1 MPPPLMAFVCVV
13 GIIGLFVLARDNE
26 PRPSNAMWIPTAWL
40 FINCSRPVSFWLQA
54 FGFRTLSRATN
65 SAQLYLEGSPLDAGV
80 FLFLLIAA
88 FIVLMHRI
96 QRVAPLFR
104 RMLPILLFFAYCALS
119 TLWSDYPFVALK
131 HWSKGIGDVVMALV
145 ILTDPDPMAALKHL
159 LNRVSFVLL
168 PLSILFIKYYPSL
181 GRSYTHGGLSM
192 YSGVTT
198 GKNALGVIC
207 LVFGLGSLWRFL
219 AVYRDKQVAG
229 RTRLLIVYGTILGM
243 TLWLLRMSNS
253 VTSISCFVMAGGLL
267 ILAGRPIIVR
277 KPALVHLLVAA
288 IVGMSLFAIFFDSS
302 GELVQNLGR
311 NSTLTGRTAIW
322 KAVLALAGNPL
333 FGTGYESFWLGNRLE
348 EFWSVNGG
356 AFDGIQEAHN
366 GYLEIYLNLGW
377 IGVTLLAGLIILSYP
392 RVVAAFRTDPD
403 TGRLGLAFF
412 ASELVYNLT
421 EAGFRM
427 MFPLWIFFLLAVVG
441 IPKAPQPPPPIDA
454 DLTDDAIVGGADFE
468 RALATFR

>member
-1 MPPPLMAFVCVV
+1 MAFLCVV
-13 GIIGLFVLARDNE
+13 GIVGLFALARDNE
-26 PRPSNAMWIPTAWL
+26 PQPSKALWIPTAWL

-54 FGFRTLSRATN
+54 FGLHTLSRATN
-65 SAQLYLEGSPLDAGV
+65 SAQLYLEGSPVDGGV
-80 FLFLLIAA
+80 FSFLLIAA
-88 FIVLMHRI
+88 FIVLIHRI

-145 ILTDPDPMAALKHL
+145 ILTDPDPVAALKHL

-192 YSGVTT
+192 YSGVTV

-207 LVFGLGSLWRFL
+207 LIFGLFSLWRFL
-219 AVYRDKQVAG
+219 AVYRDKQVAR
-229 RTRLLIVYGTILGM
+229 RTRLLIVHGTILGM
-243 TLWLLRMSNS
+243 ALWLLRTCNS
-253 VTSISCFVMAGGLL
+253 LTSISCFVMAGALL
-267 ILAGRPIIVR
+267 AVARRPIIVR
-277 KPALVHLLVAA
+277 RRALVHLLIAA
-288 IVGMSLFAIFFDSS
+288 MVGISLFALFFDSS
-302 GELVQNLGR
+302 GELVQSLGR

-322 KAVLALAGNPL
+322 NAVLTLAGNPL
-333 FGTGYESFWLGNRLE
+333 VGTGYESFWLGNRLE
-348 EFWSVNGG
+348 EFWSLNGG

-377 IGVTLLAGLIILSYP
+377 IGVTLLAALIILSYP
-392 RVVAAFRTDPD
+392 RVIAAFRTDPD
-403 TGRLGLAFF
+403 TGSLGLAFF

-427 MFPLWIFFLLAVVG
+427 MFPLWIFFLLAILG
-441 IPKAPQPPPPIDA
+441 IPKTPTPQPPPAIDA
-454 DLTDDAIVGGADFE
+454 DLTDDAVVGSADLE
-468 RALATFR
+468 RALATFRY